1 MAPYELQLND
11 CVLEKARMPSEVS
24 LRDKELYL
32 VVSPEGRQIEIPRE
46 LYVALQDFIE
56 GSKCNGSIV
65 IQFRNGGIAG
75 LEAVVKK
82 TYK

>member
-1 MAPYELQLND
+1 MAPYALHLDD
-11 CVLEKARMPSEVS
+11 CVLEKAKMPSVVS
-24 LRDKELYL
+24 LRDKEPYL
-32 VVSPEGRQIEIPRE
+32 VVSPEGGQIEVPKE
-46 LYVALQDFIE
+46 LYVALRDFIE

-75 LEAVVKK
+75 LEALVKK